1 MKRNPKPVDRDAT
14 TMSGNRLVRP
24 PLTVY
29 RKTLIRFELTE
40 ELTNADA
47 TATADIL
54 TQYGAGADH
63 GITSAITVRNYETS
77 SAGVYRWEGVSG
89 AVGLAIWNEGN
100 EFLIIDLECP

>member
-1 MKRNPKPVDRDAT
+1 MKQPPKLVDRDAT

-47 TATADIL
+47 SATADIL

-63 GITSAITVRNYETS
+63 GTTTGITVLNYETS
-77 SAGVYRWEGVSG
+77 STGVYRWEGVSG
-89 AVGLAIWNEGN
+89 AVGLAEWHQGN
-100 EFLIIDLECP
+100 EFVIKDLECP